1 MNSNHTIYLA
11 GGCFWG
17 VQEYF
22 SRIPGVIETEVG
34 YAQGFT
40 DDPTYE
46 DVCYKDTGYAE
57 TVKVVFDDAVIPLEK
72 ILYAYFKIIDPTLI
86 DRQGMDMGHQYRTGI
101 YYTAEDDRGPIEAY
115 MAEEQKKYPEKQI
128 WTELEK
134 IETFYTA
141 EDYHQDYLKKNPRGY
156 CHVDMHKADEFE

>member
-86 DRQGMDMGHQYRTGI
+86 DRQGM
-101 YYTAEDDRGPIEAY
+101 
-115 MAEEQKKYPEKQI
+115 
-128 WTELEK
+128 
-134 IETFYTA
+134 
-141 EDYHQDYLKKNPRGY
+141 
-156 CHVDMHKADEFE
+156 CS